1 MAYSQAKLETGATK
15 IDITSEGR
23 GSSFGKVSKG
33 LTTLYLRVLKVGTG
47 TCTRGF
53 RDGAAA
59 EAMVGKW
66 MGLKLLGR
74 SRG

>member
-33 LTTLYLRVLKVGTG
+33 LTTLYLRVLV
-47 TCTRGF
+47 
-53 RDGAAA
+53 
-59 EAMVGKW
+59 MHSQ
-66 MGLKLLGR
+66 LLGSKSPDYR
-74 SRG
+74 LTIV